1 MISSNIYHSLNYL
14 KSYNIFYEDISIQED
29 PKIDGILT
37 FSEIEPVEKKK
48 MKSTLEEA
56 ILKKQSSP
64 LKRII

>member
-1 MISSNIYHSLNYL
+1 MTSSNIYHSLNYL

-37 FSEIEPVEKKK
+37 FSEIEPVEKK

>member
-1 MISSNIYHSLNYL
+1 MTSSNIYHSLNYL

-37 FSEIEPVEKKK
+37 FSEIEPVEKK
-48 MKSTLEEA
+48 MKFTLEEA